1 MKNSLWWKEDLL
13 CQLLQAP
20 VHIILIL
27 SSILRWKRSGTHA
40 HTHMQ
45 THKNKQTKN
54 REWDRVQNALSLQ
67 QLSVPGRKITSQK
80 RHVTSVRLPLFA
92 PSFQQHRGRIYST
105 EDPISH
111 KQHCQNTSTYC
122 YWLIKKEKKS
132 AIFHQPTFSGIQEGI
147 HYFFF
152 RWLGRWLIYPLTGF
166 LDSLSKTLRGNV
178 RDWLWNT
185 KNDQPECNLHCLHES
200 TDPMLKFPFPANTV
214 NKQSSKG
221 VAEHRSG
228 RLIN

>member
-122 YWLIKKEKKS
+122 YWLIKKRKKICHLPPANLLRNS
-132 AIFHQPTFSGIQEGI
+132 GRNTLFFLQMARQVAHISSHRVFGQLVKDPQGQCKGLTMKYKKWPTWMQPS
-147 HYFFF
+147 
-152 RWLGRWLIYPLTGF
+152 LLTRINWSYAEI
-166 LDSLSKTLRGNV
+166 SLSCK
-178 RDWLWNT
+178 
-185 KNDQPECNLHCLHES
+185 HCQQTIL
-200 TDPMLKFPFPANTV
+200 
-214 NKQSSKG
+214 Q
-221 VAEHRSG
+221 RSN
-228 RLIN
+228 RA

>member
-1 MKNSLWWKEDLL
+1 M
-13 CQLLQAP
+13 
-20 VHIILIL
+20 
-27 SSILRWKRSGTHA
+27 
-40 HTHMQ
+40 
-45 THKNKQTKN
+45 
-54 REWDRVQNALSLQ
+54 
-67 QLSVPGRKITSQK
+67 
-80 RHVTSVRLPLFA
+80 SVRLPLFA

-122 YWLIKKEKKS
+122 YWQIKKEKKICHLPP
-132 AIFHQPTFSGIQEGI
+132 ANLLRNSGRNTL
-147 HYFFF
+147 FFLQMA
-152 RWLGRWLIYPLTGF
+152 RQVAHISSHRV
-166 LDSLSKTLRGNV
+166 LDSLSRTLRGNV
-178 RDWLWNT
+178 KDYEIQ
-185 KNDQPECNLHCLHES
+185 KNDQPECDLHCLHES